1 VISDTSS
8 LAQWTEL
15 GAQLSGPDGDSRR
28 QEIFDFLEDLE
39 SRIQADLRSPSTTDC
54 SKLHALSSA
63 VETSKE
69 ILQTILKP
77 VDLSA
82 L

>member
-1 VISDTSS
+1 MISDTSN

-28 QEIFDFLEDLE
+28 REFFEVLENLE
-39 SRIQADLRSPSTTDC
+39 NRIQADLRNPSTTDTTR
-54 SKLHALSSA
+54 LDALSKA
-63 VETSKE
+63 VETGKE
-69 ILQTILKP
+69 ILQTVLKP

>member
-1 VISDTSS
+1 MISDTSN

-28 QEIFDFLEDLE
+28 QEIFDFLDNLE
-39 SRIQADLRSPSTTDC
+39 NRIQADLRNPSTIDC
-54 SKLHALSSA
+54 TSLNALSSA

-69 ILQTILKP
+69 ILQIVLKP

>member
-1 VISDTSS
+1 VISDTSN

-28 QEIFDFLEDLE
+28 QEIFGFLEDLE
-39 SRIQADLRSPSTTDC
+39 NRIQAELRDPSATDYT
-54 SKLHALSSA
+54 SLNALSSA

-69 ILQTILKP
+69 ILQIVLKP

>member
-1 VISDTSS
+1 MISDTSS

-28 QEIFDFLEDLE
+28 QEIFDFLQDLE
-39 SRIQADLRSPSTTDC
+39 CRIEADLRNPSTTDC

-77 VDLSA
+77 VDLST